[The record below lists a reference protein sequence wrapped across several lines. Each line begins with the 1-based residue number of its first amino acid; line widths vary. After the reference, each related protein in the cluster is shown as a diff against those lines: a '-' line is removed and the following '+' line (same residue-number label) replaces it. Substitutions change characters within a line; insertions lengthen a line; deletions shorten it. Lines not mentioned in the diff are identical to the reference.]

1 MTDSLCFTPA
11 TELADRIT
19 SGDLSPTTVVDA
31 HLDRIDERNDRTNA
45 YVTVLRE
52 HARERARDAERTI
65 ANDERWGPLHGV
77 PVAIKDLSPMAG
89 VRTTNGSKPFAD
101 NVADTDAI
109 LVERLRDAGAIPLGK
124 TNACEFGHKGTT
136 DNRLFGP
143 TSTPFDLD
151 LNAGGSSGGSAA
163 AVADG
168 IATVAMG
175 GDGGGSIRIPAA
187 CCGVYGFVPSF
198 GRVPHEVRPDA
209 FNEHT
214 PFVRRGPLTRSVG
227 DAAAVMEVI
236 AGPDPRDPFSLPEDG
251 TDYISAVERDISD
264 LSVAYSPN
272 LGLFP
277 VQTGV
282 RDVLDDAVDALSAA
296 GADITAVDPPFDRS
310 LEELFEVWGTIWEA
324 MYAGIAESLRA
335 TGFDLLGDHRSEL
348 SPVFAEGIEAGL
360 ELDVTDLKRANR
372 ARTEI
377 RDTLRSVYA
386 DHDLLVTAT
395 TTRPP
400 VENTDETVGPETV
413 GGEFVGSPIGWCL
426 TYPFNLVE
434 NPSASVP
441 AGLDRDG
448 LPVGLQLVGDRFDD
462 ETVLA
467 ASAALERE
475 RPWRAAYPGLGDNT
489 NSRPA

>member
-1 MTDSLCFTPA
+1 MTDPLCFTPA
-11 TELADRIT
+11 TELTDRIT
-19 SGDLSPTTVVDA
+19 SGGLSPTTVVDA
-31 HLDRIDERNDRTNA
+31 HLDRIAERNDRTNA
-45 YVTVLRE
+45 YVNVLHDRARKR
-52 HARERARDAERTI
+52 AREAERAI
-65 ANDERWGPLHGV
+65 ANDERWGSLHGV
-77 PVAIKDLSPMAG
+77 PVAIKDLSPIAG
-89 VRTTNGSKPFAD
+89 VRTTNGSKLFAD
-101 NVADTDAI
+101 NVGNKDAI
-109 LVERLRDAGAIPLGK
+109 LVERLRNAGAILIGK

-143 TSTPFDLD
+143 TSTPFDLN

-168 IATVAMG
+168 VATVAMG

-198 GRVPHEVRPDA
+198 GRVPHEVRPNA

-214 PFVRRGPLTRSVG
+214 PFVRRGPLTRTVG
-227 DAAAVMEVI
+227 DAAAVMEVV
-236 AGPDPRDPFSLPEDG
+236 AGPDPRDPFSIPEDG
-251 TDYISAVERDISD
+251 TEYINAVERDIND
-264 LSVAYSPN
+264 LSVAYSPD

-277 VQTGV
+277 VQAGM

-310 LEELFEVWGTIWEA
+310 LKELFEVWKIIWES
-324 MYAGIAESLRA
+324 MYAGMAEDLRA
-335 TGFDLLGDHRSEL
+335 TGFNPLGDRRSEL
-348 SPVFAEGIEAGL
+348 SSVFAEGLETGL
-360 ELDVTDLKRANR
+360 ELDVTDLKRANI

-377 RDTLRSVYA
+377 RDTLQSVYT

-400 VENTDETVGPETV
+400 VENTDETIGPETV

-448 LPVGLQLVGDRFDD
+448 LPVGLQLVGDRFED

-467 ASAALERE
+467 ASAAIERE
-475 RPWRAAYPGLGDNT
+475 RSWRAEYLRLADST
-489 NSRPA
+489 DV